1 MQWGGYIKTKGFWME
16 KHSTNVDLLPI
27 SESRGIDSYIICELF
42 CHWEHQRNKASVSIE
57 TGWHECMHTESLN
70 KYQVHAITFWIS
82 QKLWPH
88 IPDWLIISGQS
99 FYLYEGQQQLGKE
112 NVACSTHSRFQEA
125 HCSHNHHIA
134 YNFVKEEKAGALSAR
149 GQQTKGFGFW
159 RRVYTQPPQWLSC
172 SSGPLS
178 TTTTIFLHLH
188 TTILVVEEWS
198 WPQWSFILL
207 GQFMEWRETIYK
219 V

>member
-1 MQWGGYIKTKGFWME
+1 MNFSAI
-16 KHSTNVDLLPI
+16 
-27 SESRGIDSYIICELF
+27 ESIRGIKLVFPLKQDDMNVCIQKAWTNIKCMPLLSGFHKSYGL
-42 CHWEHQRNKASVSIE
+42 
-57 TGWHECMHTESLN
+57 T
-70 KYQVHAITFWIS
+70 
-82 QKLWPH
+82 